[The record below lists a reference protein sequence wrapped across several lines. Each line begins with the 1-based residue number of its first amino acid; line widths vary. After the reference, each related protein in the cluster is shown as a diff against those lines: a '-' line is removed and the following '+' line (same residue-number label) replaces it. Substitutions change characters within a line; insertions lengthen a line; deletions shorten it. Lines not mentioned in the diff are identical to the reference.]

1 MIKKQLIYL
10 TFFLVNLFVLNKGL
24 TQPKFTANKGQFHPN
39 VEFQL
44 DHAAGRF
51 YFQKNKV
58 TYQLFDKHK
67 IDKIRHAKTND
78 ALVQSHTYE
87 TVFLGSN
94 SAEVEGINAHHF
106 HENYFIGN
114 DSTKWA
120 NKVPVYK
127 EIKYKNVYDGID
139 MHYYEGFGHLKYD
152 FIVNPKQSVKDIKIQ
167 FNGLNHI
174 YLKAGHLILETSLG
188 DVIEQ
193 APLAYQFINDKKV
206 EVPCKYILNEN
217 IISFKLLKSYNKKY
231 PLIIDPVLIFS
242 TYSGSSAMNWGQT
255 ATYDNSGHLYAGSI
269 SFAIGYPTTL
279 GPFQQF
285 FGGGNT
291 DMCITKFSTDG
302 TSLIYSTY
310 LGGNGPEN
318 PHSLVVNDNDELFV
332 LGSTGSPNFPT
343 STNAYDNT
351 FNGGSSWGF
360 IWLGATYYVPYP
372 NGTDIVVIK
381 FSSNGNNLLGST
393 FVGGTGNDGINESGA
408 DIYDTSGLCNFYAD
422 EYRGEIILD
431 TAGNC
436 YIAST
441 TKSNDFPTVGASQTN
456 NNGLQD
462 AVVFQ
467 LNSDLSNLIWS
478 SYYGGSQNDA
488 AYSLQINSQ
497 GDLYITGGTMS
508 GDLTTTST
516 SAQPNY
522 NGGVDGFVAKFDNQ
536 NSFNAATYVGNGGY
550 NQNYFVQIDI
560 NNDVFVFGLTDS
572 AMPSFPSGI
581 YNTAGSQ
588 YIQKFSPDLSSISLS
603 STFGTGSLTKTITPT
618 AFLVSDCGLI
628 YVCGWGGLLRQSGYQ
643 GTTTNLPITANAFQS
658 TTEGSDF
665 YLGVFEENMQSLL
678 YGTYF
683 GGIQSDEHVDGGT
696 SRFDKNGKV
705 YQAVCAGC
713 FNNNDFPTTPGAWSS
728 TNGSTSNCNL
738 GVFKFAL
745 EDINTAI
752 SVPNYYACIPNSY
765 QFSSQSS
772 GGNLYYW
779 DFGDGNTSNLMSP
792 SHLYADTGLYTVSLI
807 VADSVS
813 CVLSDTAFIQLSVY
827 GEDNAV
833 IVGDSIICP
842 GTVANL
848 TGYGGTQYQWS
859 PSTSLS
865 SSSGQ
870 QVTAFPATTTTY
882 MLIATDSCGIDTAY
896 FEVQVVYD
904 SYTVSEDTSICLG
917 DSLQLYATGGFQYRW
932 LGNSILN
939 PDSADPLVF
948 PQITQYYQVEIT
960 SANGCIFQDSV
971 LVSVDQS
978 IPSPMIQDTVILCQ
992 NDSLLLTPNNVDNA
1006 SWFPYTNL
1014 IPVPP
1019 TSALTF
1025 TDSNQLYYFTSINSC
1040 GSITDSV
1047 QVMVFGYD
1055 GQAFGDTTICLGD
1068 TTFIY
1073 ANNGENYFWYPSNSL
1088 SNPDSC
1094 CTFAYPIKTTN
1105 YQVIIQ
1111 TAVGCADTFSVLVEL
1126 NPVPFVDAGP
1136 DLWIQFG
1143 ENVSL
1148 SGNTDA
1154 PIYFWEGVQFLSCNS
1169 CLNPQ
1174 ITSPEN
1180 TFYVLHVS
1188 DSLGCTASDTVQIN
1202 MEGILYVPNTFTPND
1217 DGVNDVFE
1225 IQGENINEFQLW
1237 IFNRWG
1243 EEVFYTNVM
1252 TDYWDGYY
1260 NGKLAQIDG
1269 YSWEIRYSDY
1279 NNTQH
1284 KKVGYI
1290 CVAK

>member
-1 MIKKQLIYL
+1 MIKTQFIFLSVLIL
-10 TFFLVNLFVLNKGL
+10 GLFVHNEGL
-24 TQPKFTANKGQFHPN
+24 TQPRFTANKGQFHPN

-51 YFQKNKV
+51 YFQKNKIK
-58 TYQLFDKHK
+58 YHLFDKNK
-67 IDKIRHAKTND
+67 IHEIKHGETDD
-78 ALVQSHTYE
+78 PLVNIHTYE

-94 SAEVEGINAHHF
+94 LGEVAGVNEHSF

-127 EIKYKNVYDGID
+127 EIKYNNIYDGID
-139 MHYYEGFGHLKYD
+139 LHFYEGFGHLKYD
-152 FIVNPKQSVKDIKIQ
+152 FIIKPKQSVKDIKIQ
-167 FNGLNHI
+167 FNGLNKM
-174 YLKAGHLILETSLG
+174 YLKAGHLILETALG
-188 DVIEQ
+188 NVIEQ
-193 APLAYQFINDKKV
+193 APLAYQIIKDQKI
-206 EVPCKYILNEN
+206 EIPCKYILNEN
-217 IISFKLLKSYNKKY
+217 VISFKLLKSYNKKY

-332 LGSTGSPNFPT
+332 FGSTGSANFPI
-343 STNAYDNT
+343 STNAFDNS

-360 IWLGATYYVPYP
+360 IGTYIPYP
-372 NGTDIVVIK
+372 NGTDIVVTK

-393 FVGGTGNDGINESGA
+393 FIGGSGNDGINESGA
-408 DIYDTSGLCNFYAD
+408 NLYNTSGLCNFYAD

-436 YIAST
+436 YVAST
-441 TKSNDFPTVGASQTN
+441 TKSIDFPMVGAAQTSS
-456 NNGLQD
+456 GGGQD
-462 AVVFQ
+462 AVVFK
-467 LNSDLSNLIWS
+467 LNNDLSSLLWS
-478 SYYGGSQNDA
+478 SYYGGNQNDA
-488 AYSLQINSQ
+488 AYSLQINSL
-497 GDLYITGGTMS
+497 GDVYITGGTMS
-508 GDLTTTST
+508 GNLNTTST
-516 SAQPNY
+516 SSQPNY
-522 NGGVDGFVAKFDNQ
+522 NGGVDGFIAKFDNL
-536 NSFNAATYVGNGGY
+536 NNLSAATYVGNGGY

-560 NNDVFVFGLTDS
+560 NNDVFVFGLTNS
-572 AMPSFPSGI
+572 AIPSFPAGI
-581 YNTAGSQ
+581 YSTSGSQ
-588 YIQKFSPDLSSISLS
+588 YIQKFTSDLSSISLS
-603 STFGTGSLTKTITPT
+603 STFGTGSVTKTITPT

-628 YVCGWGGLLRQSGYQ
+628 YVCGWGGLN
-643 GTTTNLPITANAFQS
+643 GTGGTYNLPITSNAFQS
-658 TTEGSDF
+658 TSDSSDF
-665 YLGVFEENMQSLL
+665 YLGVFEEDMQSVL

-683 GGIQSDEHVDGGT
+683 GGNQSPEHVDGGT

-713 FNNNDFPTTPGAWSS
+713 FTNNDFPTTPGAWSS
-728 TNGSTSNCNL
+728 TNGSTTNCNL

-765 QFSSQSS
+765 QFSSLST

-792 SHLYADTGLYTVSLI
+792 SHLYADTGVYNVSLI

-833 IVGDSIICP
+833 IIGDSIICP
-842 GTVANL
+842 GIVANL

-865 SSSGQ
+865 NSTGQ

-896 FEVQVVYD
+896 FEVQVVND
-904 SYTVSEDTSICLG
+904 NYTISEDSTICLG
-917 DSLQLYATGGFQYRW
+917 DSLQLFATGGFQYRW
-932 LGNSILN
+932 LGNFILN
-939 PDSADPLVF
+939 SDSADPVVF
-948 PQITQYYQVEIT
+948 PQNTQYYQVEIT
-960 SANGCIFQDSV
+960 SSSGCVFQDSV

-978 IPSPMIQDTVILCQ
+978 IPSPIMQDTVILCQ
-992 NDSLLLTPNNVDNA
+992 NDSLLLAPSNINNA
-1006 SWFPYTNL
+1006 SWFPNTNL
-1014 IPVPP
+1014 ITIPP
-1019 TSALTF
+1019 TNALTF
-1025 TDSNQLYYFTSINSC
+1025 TDSNQLYYFTSTNTC

-1047 QVMVFGYD
+1047 QVMVFGYA
-1055 GQAFGDTTICLGD
+1055 GKAFGDTTICPGD

-1073 ANNGENYFWYPSNSL
+1073 ANNGESYFWYPANSL

-1094 CTFAYPIKTTN
+1094 CTYAYPVKSTN

-1111 TAVGCADTFSVLVEL
+1111 TALGCADTFSVLVDV
-1126 NPVPFVDAGP
+1126 NPMPYVDAGP

-1143 ENVSL
+1143 ENVTL

-1154 PIYFWEGVQFLSCNS
+1154 PNYYWEGVQFLSCIN
-1169 CLNPQ
+1169 CLTPQ
-1174 ITSPEN
+1174 ITTPEN
-1180 TFYVLHVS
+1180 TYYVLHVS
-1188 DSLGCTASDTVQIN
+1188 DSLGCTASDSVQIN
-1202 MEGILYVPNTFTPND
+1202 MEGILYVPNTFTPNG

-1243 EEVFYTNVM
+1243 EEVYYTNVM

-1260 NGKLAQIDG
+1260 KGKLAQIDG

-1284 KKVGYI
+1284 KKVGFI

>member
-1 MIKKQLIYL
+1 MRQNQFIYL
-10 TFFLVNLFVLNKGL
+10 IVFIFSLFAQKEGL
-24 TQPKFTANKGQFHPN
+24 SQPKFIANKGQFEPR
-39 VEFQL
+39 VEFKL

-51 YFQKNKV
+51 YFQKDKV

-67 IDKIRHAKTND
+67 IDEIRHAKSND
-78 ALVQSHTYE
+78 AQVQTHTYE
-87 TVFLGSN
+87 TVFLGAN
-94 SAEVEGINAHHF
+94 QAELEGIKSYSF
-106 HENYFIGN
+106 YENYFIGN

-120 NKVPVYK
+120 NKVPIYK
-127 EIKYKNVYDGID
+127 EVKYLNIYDGVD
-139 MHYYEGFGHLKYD
+139 LHYYEKFGHLKYD
-152 FIVNPKQSVKDIKIQ
+152 FIVHPKRSAKDIKIQ
-167 FNGLNHI
+167 FNGLNKL
-174 YLKAGHLILETSLG
+174 YLKAGHLVLETALG
-188 DVIEQ
+188 NVIEQ
-193 APLAYQFINDKKV
+193 APLAYQIIKDQKI
-206 EVPCKYILNEN
+206 EIPCKYVLNEN
-217 IISFKLLKSYNKKY
+217 VISFKLLKPYNKKY

-332 LGSTGSPNFPT
+332 LGSTGSANFPI
-343 STNAYDNT
+343 STNAFDNS

-360 IWLGATYYVPYP
+360 IGSYIPYP
-372 NGTDIVVIK
+372 NGIDIVVTK

-393 FVGGTGNDGINESGA
+393 FIGGSGNDGINESGA
-408 DIYDTSGLCNFYAD
+408 NFYNTSGLCNFYAD

-436 YIAST
+436 YVAST
-441 TKSNDFPTVGASQTN
+441 TKSIDFPMVGAAQTSSG
-456 NNGLQD
+456 GLQD
-462 AVVFQ
+462 AVVFK
-467 LNSDLSNLIWS
+467 LNPDLSSLLWS

-488 AYSLQINSQ
+488 AYSLQINSL
-497 GDLYITGGTMS
+497 GDVYITGGTMS
-508 GDLTTTST
+508 GNLNTTST

-522 NGGVDGFVAKFDNQ
+522 NGGVDGFIAKFDNL
-536 NSFNAATYVGNGGY
+536 NNLSAATYVGNGGY

-560 NNDVFVFGLTDS
+560 NNDVFVFGLTNS
-572 AMPSFPSGI
+572 AMPSFPAGI
-581 YNTAGSQ
+581 YSTSGSQ
-588 YIQKFSPDLSSISLS
+588 YIQKFTSDLSSITLS
-603 STFGTGSLTKTITPT
+603 STFGTGSVTKTITPT

-628 YVCGWGGLLRQSGYQ
+628 YVCGWGGLNGA
-643 GTTTNLPITANAFQS
+643 GTTNNLPLTSNAFQS
-658 TTEGSDF
+658 TTDGSDF
-665 YLGVFEENMQSLL
+665 YLGVFEENMQSIL

-683 GGIQSDEHVDGGT
+683 GGAQSDEHVDGGT

-713 FNNNDFPTTPGAWSS
+713 FNNNDFPTTPGAWSN
-728 TNGSTSNCNL
+728 TNGSTTNCNL

-792 SHLYADTGLYTVSLI
+792 SHLYADTGLYSVSLI

-833 IVGDSIICP
+833 IIGDSLLCP
-842 GTVANL
+842 GSIANL
-848 TGYGGTQYQWS
+848 TGYGGTQFQWS
-859 PSTSLS
+859 PSSSLS
-865 SSSGQ
+865 SSTGQ
-870 QVTAFPATTTTY
+870 QVTAFPTTTTTY
-882 MLIATDSCGIDTAY
+882 MLVATDSCGVDTAY
-896 FEVQVVYD
+896 FEVQVVND
-904 SYTVSEDTSICLG
+904 NYTISEDSTICLG
-917 DSLQLYATGGFQYRW
+917 DSLQLFASGGYQYRW
-932 LGNSILN
+932 LGNFILN
-939 PDSADPLVF
+939 SDSADPIVF
-948 PQITQYYQVEIT
+948 PQNTQYYTVEIT
-960 SANGCIFQDSV
+960 SSSGCVFQDSV

-978 IPSPMIQDTVILCQ
+978 IPSPLMQDTVILCQ
-992 NDSLLLTPNNVDNA
+992 NDTLLLAPSNVNNA
-1006 SWFPYTNL
+1006 IWFPNTNL
-1014 IPVPP
+1014 IPLPP
-1019 TSALTF
+1019 TNALTF
-1025 TDSNQLYYFTSINSC
+1025 TDSNQLYYFTSTNTC

-1047 QVMVFGYD
+1047 QVMVFGYA
-1055 GQAFGDTTICLGD
+1055 GQAFGDTTICSGD

-1073 ANNGENYFWYPSNSL
+1073 ANNGDSYFWYPANSL

-1094 CTFAYPIKTTN
+1094 CTYAYPINSTN

-1111 TAVGCADTFSVLVEL
+1111 TAVGCADTFSVLVEV
-1126 NPVPFVDAGP
+1126 NPMPYVDAGP

-1143 ENVSL
+1143 ENVAL
-1148 SGNTDA
+1148 SGSTDA
-1154 PIYFWEGVQFLSCNS
+1154 PNYYWEGVQFLSCIN
-1169 CLNPQ
+1169 CLTPQ
-1174 ITSPEN
+1174 ITTPEN
-1180 TFYVLHVS
+1180 TYYVLHVS
-1188 DSLGCTASDTVQIN
+1188 DSLGCTASDSVQIN

-1217 DGVNDVFE
+1217 DGINDVFE

-1243 EEVFYTNVM
+1243 EEVYYTNVM

-1260 NGKLAQIDG
+1260 KGKLAQIDG
-1269 YSWEIRYSDY
+1269 YSWEIRYSDF

-1284 KKVGYI
+1284 KKVGFV

>member
-1 MIKKQLIYL
+1 MIKTQFIFLSVLIL
-10 TFFLVNLFVLNKGL
+10 GLFVHNDGL
-24 TQPKFTANKGQFHPN
+24 TQPRFAANKGQFHPN

-51 YFQKNKV
+51 YFQKNKIK
-58 TYQLFDKHK
+58 YHLFDKNK
-67 IDKIRHAKTND
+67 IHEIKHGETDD
-78 ALVQSHTYE
+78 PLVNIHTYE

-94 SAEVEGINAHHF
+94 SGEVAGVNEHSF

-127 EIKYKNVYDGID
+127 EIKYNNLYDGID
-139 MHYYEGFGHLKYD
+139 LHFYEGFGHLKYD
-152 FIVNPKQSVKDIKIQ
+152 FIVKPKQSVKDIKIQ
-167 FNGLNHI
+167 FNGLNKM
-174 YLKAGHLILETSLG
+174 YLKAGHLILETALG
-188 DVIEQ
+188 NVIEQ
-193 APLAYQFINDKKV
+193 APLAYQIIKDQKI
-206 EVPCKYILNEN
+206 EIPSKYMLNEN
-217 IISFKLLKSYNKKY
+217 VISFKLLKSYNKKY

-332 LGSTGSPNFPT
+332 FGSTGSPNFPT

-351 FNGGSSWGF
+351 FNGGISWGF
-360 IWLGATYYVPYP
+360 IGSYIPYP
-372 NGTDIVVIK
+372 NGVDIVATK

-393 FVGGTGNDGINESGA
+393 FVGGTDNDGINESGA
-408 DIYDTSGLCNFYAD
+408 NFYNTSGLCNFYAD

-431 TAGNC
+431 SAGNC

-441 TKSNDFPTVGASQTN
+441 TKSIDFPMVGAAQSSLG
-456 NNGLQD
+456 GLQD
-462 AVVFQ
+462 AIVFK
-467 LNSDLSNLIWS
+467 LNNDLSSLLWS
-478 SYYGGSQNDA
+478 SYYGGNQNDA
-488 AYSLQINSQ
+488 AYSLQINSL
-497 GDLYITGGTMS
+497 GDVYITGGTMS
-508 GDLTTTST
+508 GNLNTTST
-516 SAQPNY
+516 SSQPNY
-522 NGGVDGFVAKFDNQ
+522 NGGVDGFIAKFDNQ
-536 NSFNAATYVGNGGY
+536 NNLSAATYVGNGGY

-560 NNDVFVFGLTDS
+560 NNDVFVFGLTNS
-572 AMPSFPSGI
+572 AIPSFPAGI
-581 YNTAGSQ
+581 YSTSGSQ
-588 YIQKFSPDLSSISLS
+588 YIQKFTSDLSSISLS
-603 STFGTGSLTKTITPT
+603 STFGTGSVTKTITPT

-628 YVCGWGGLLRQSGYQ
+628 YVCGWGGLN
-643 GTTTNLPITANAFQS
+643 GTGSTLNLPITSNAFQS
-658 TTEGSDF
+658 TTDAADF
-665 YLGVFEENMQSLL
+665 YLGVFEEDMQSIL

-683 GGIQSDEHVDGGT
+683 GGNQSPEHVDGGT

-713 FNNNDFPTTPGAWSS
+713 FTNNDFPTTPGAWSS
-728 TNGSTSNCNL
+728 TNGSTTNCNL

-765 QFSSQSS
+765 QFSSLST

-792 SHLYADTGLYTVSLI
+792 SHLYADTGVYNVSLI

-833 IVGDSIICP
+833 IIGDSIICP
-842 GTVANL
+842 GIVANL

-865 SSSGQ
+865 NSTGQ

-896 FEVQVVYD
+896 FEVQVVND
-904 SYTVSEDTSICLG
+904 NYTISEDSTICLG
-917 DSLQLYATGGFQYRW
+917 DSLQLFATGGFQYRW
-932 LGNSILN
+932 LGNFILN
-939 PDSADPLVF
+939 SDSADPVVF
-948 PQITQYYQVEIT
+948 PQNTQYYQVEIT
-960 SANGCIFQDSV
+960 SSGGCVFQDSV
-971 LVSVDQS
+971 LVSVDQN
-978 IPSPMIQDTVILCQ
+978 IPSPIMQDTVILCQ
-992 NDSLLLTPNNVDNA
+992 NDSLILAPSNVNNA
-1006 SWFPYTNL
+1006 SWFPNTNL
-1014 IPVPP
+1014 ISIPP
-1019 TSALTF
+1019 TNALIF
-1025 TDSNQLYYFTSINSC
+1025 TDSNQLYYFTSTNTC

-1047 QVMVFGYD
+1047 QVMVFGYA
-1055 GQAFGDTTICLGD
+1055 GKAFGDTTICSGD

-1073 ANNGENYFWYPSNSL
+1073 ANNGETYFWYPANSL
-1088 SNPDSC
+1088 SDPDSC
-1094 CTFAYPIKTTN
+1094 CTYAYPVKSTN

-1111 TAVGCADTFSVLVEL
+1111 TALGCADTFSVLVEV
-1126 NPVPFVDAGP
+1126 NSMPYVDAGP

-1143 ENVSL
+1143 ENVTL

-1154 PIYFWEGVQFLSCNS
+1154 PNYYWEGVQFLSCIN
-1169 CLNPQ
+1169 CLTPQ
-1174 ITSPEN
+1174 ITTPEN
-1180 TFYVLHVS
+1180 TYYVLHVS
-1188 DSLGCTASDTVQIN
+1188 DSLGCTASDSVQIN
-1202 MEGILYVPNTFTPND
+1202 MEGILYVPNTFTPNG

-1243 EEVFYTNVM
+1243 EEVYYTNVM

-1260 NGKLAQIDG
+1260 KGKLAQIDG

-1284 KKVGYI
+1284 KKVGFI

>member
-152 FIVNPKQSVKDIKIQ
+152 FIVHPKQSVKDIKIQ

-332 LGSTGSPNFPT
+332 LGSTGSPNFPI
-343 STNAYDNT
+343 STNAFDNS

-360 IWLGATYYVPYP
+360 IGSYIPYP
-372 NGTDIVVIK
+372 NGIDIVVTK

-393 FVGGTGNDGINESGA
+393 FIGGSGNDGINESGA
-408 DIYDTSGLCNFYAD
+408 NFYNTSGLCNFYAD

-431 TAGNC
+431 TSGNC
-436 YIAST
+436 YVAST
-441 TKSNDFPTVGASQTN
+441 TKSIDFPMVGAAQTN
-456 NNGLQD
+456 SGGLQD
-462 AVVFQ
+462 AVVFK
-467 LNSDLSNLIWS
+467 LNPDLSSLLWS

-488 AYSLQINSQ
+488 AYSLQINSL
-497 GDLYITGGTMS
+497 GDVYITGGTMS

-516 SAQPNY
+516 SSQPNY
-522 NGGVDGFVAKFDNQ
+522 NGGVDGFIAKFDNL
-536 NSFNAATYVGNGGY
+536 NNLSAATYVGNGGY

-560 NNDVFVFGLTDS
+560 NNDVFVFGLTNS
-572 AMPSFPSGI
+572 AMPSFPAGI
-581 YNTAGSQ
+581 YSTAGSQ
-588 YIQKFSPDLSSISLS
+588 YIQKFTSDLSSITLS
-603 STFGTGSLTKTITPT
+603 STFGTGSVTKTITPT

-628 YVCGWGGLLRQSGYQ
+628 YVCGWGGLNGA
-643 GTTTNLPITANAFQS
+643 GTTNNLPLTSNAFQS
-658 TTEGSDF
+658 TTDGSDF
-665 YLGVFEENMQSLL
+665 YLGVFEENMQSIL

-683 GGIQSDEHVDGGT
+683 GGAQSDEHVDGGT

-728 TNGSTSNCNL
+728 TNGSTTNCNL

-792 SHLYADTGLYTVSLI
+792 SHLYADTGLYSVSLI

-813 CVLSDTAFIQLSVY
+813 CVLSDTAIIQLSVY

-833 IVGDSIICP
+833 IIGDSLLCP
-842 GTVANL
+842 GSIANL
-848 TGYGGTQYQWS
+848 TGYGGTQFQWS
-859 PSTSLS
+859 PSSSLS
-865 SSSGQ
+865 SSTGQ
-870 QVTAFPATTTTY
+870 QVTAFPTTTTTY
-882 MLIATDSCGIDTAY
+882 MLVATDSCGVDTAY
-896 FEVQVVYD
+896 FEVQVVNDNYTISPD
-904 SYTVSEDTSICLG
+904 STICLG
-917 DSLQLYATGGFQYRW
+917 DSLQLFASGGYQYRW
-932 LGNSILN
+932 LGNFILN
-939 PDSADPLVF
+939 SDSADPIVF
-948 PQITQYYQVEIT
+948 PQNTQYYSVEIT
-960 SANGCIFQDSV
+960 SSSGCVFQDSV
-971 LVSVDQS
+971 LVNVDQS
-978 IPSPMIQDTVILCQ
+978 IPSPIMQDTVILCQ
-992 NDSLLLTPNNVDNA
+992 NDTLLLAPSNVNNA
-1006 SWFPYTNL
+1006 IWFPNTNL
-1014 IPVPP
+1014 ISLPP
-1019 TSALTF
+1019 TNALTF
-1025 TDSNQLYYFTSINSC
+1025 TDSNQLYYFTSTNTC

-1047 QVMVFGYD
+1047 QVMVFGYA
-1055 GQAFGDTTICLGD
+1055 GQAFGDTTICSGD

-1073 ANNGENYFWYPSNSL
+1073 ANNGDSYFWYPANSL

-1094 CTFAYPIKTTN
+1094 YTYAYPVNSTN

-1111 TAVGCADTFSVLVEL
+1111 TAVGCADTFSVLVEV
-1126 NPVPFVDAGP
+1126 NPMPYVDAGP
-1136 DLWIQFG
+1136 NLWIQFG
-1143 ENVSL
+1143 ENVTL
-1148 SGNTDA
+1148 SGSTDA
-1154 PIYFWEGVQFLSCNS
+1154 PNYYWEGVQFLSCIN
-1169 CLNPQ
+1169 CLTPQ
-1174 ITSPEN
+1174 ITTPEN
-1180 TFYVLHVS
+1180 TYYVLHVS
-1188 DSLGCTASDTVQIN
+1188 DSLGCTASDSVQIN

-1217 DGVNDVFE
+1217 DGINDVFE
-1225 IQGENINEFQLW
+1225 IKGENINEFQLW

-1243 EEVFYTNVM
+1243 EEVYYTNVM

-1260 NGKLAQIDG
+1260 KGKLAQIDG

-1284 KKVGYI
+1284 KKVGFV

>member
-1 MIKKQLIYL
+1 MIKTQFIFLSVLIL
-10 TFFLVNLFVLNKGL
+10 GLFVHNEGL
-24 TQPKFTANKGQFHPN
+24 TQPRFTANKGQFHPN

-51 YFQKNKV
+51 YFQKNKIK
-58 TYQLFDKHK
+58 YHLFDKNK
-67 IDKIRHAKTND
+67 IHEIKHGETDD
-78 ALVQSHTYE
+78 PLVNIHTYE

-94 SAEVEGINAHHF
+94 SGEVVGVNEHSF

-127 EIKYKNVYDGID
+127 EIKYNNIYDGID
-139 MHYYEGFGHLKYD
+139 LHFYEGFGHLKYD
-152 FIVNPKQSVKDIKIQ
+152 FIIKPKQSVKDIKIQ
-167 FNGLNHI
+167 FNGLNKM
-174 YLKAGHLILETSLG
+174 YLKAGHLILETALG
-188 DVIEQ
+188 NVIEQ
-193 APLAYQFINDKKV
+193 APLAYQIIKDQKI
-206 EVPCKYILNEN
+206 EIPCKYMLNEN
-217 IISFKLLKSYNKKY
+217 VISFKLLKSYNKKY

-332 LGSTGSPNFPT
+332 FGSTGSANFPI
-343 STNAYDNT
+343 STNAFDNS

-360 IWLGATYYVPYP
+360 IGTYIPYP
-372 NGTDIVVIK
+372 NGIDIVVTK

-393 FVGGTGNDGINESGA
+393 FIGGSGNDGINESGA
-408 DIYDTSGLCNFYAD
+408 NLYNTSGLCNFYAD
-422 EYRGEIILD
+422 EYRGEIFLD
-431 TAGNC
+431 TAVNC
-436 YIAST
+436 YVAST
-441 TKSNDFPTVGASQTN
+441 TKSIDFPMVGAAQTSS
-456 NNGLQD
+456 GGGQD
-462 AVVFQ
+462 AVVFK
-467 LNSDLSNLIWS
+467 LNNDLSSLLWS
-478 SYYGGSQNDA
+478 SYYGGNQNDA
-488 AYSLQINSQ
+488 AYSLQINSL
-497 GDLYITGGTMS
+497 GDVYITGGTMS
-508 GDLTTTST
+508 GNLNTNST

-522 NGGVDGFVAKFDNQ
+522 NGGVDGFIAKFDNL
-536 NSFNAATYVGNGGY
+536 NNLSAATYVGNGGY

-560 NNDVFVFGLTDS
+560 NNDVFVFGLTNS
-572 AMPSFPSGI
+572 AMPSFPAGI
-581 YNTAGSQ
+581 YSTSGSQ
-588 YIQKFSPDLSSISLS
+588 YIQKFTSDLSSISLS
-603 STFGTGSLTKTITPT
+603 STFGTGSVTKTITPT

-628 YVCGWGGLLRQSGYQ
+628 YVCGWGGLN
-643 GTTTNLPITANAFQS
+643 GTGSTLNLPITSNAFQS
-658 TTEGSDF
+658 TTDAADF
-665 YLGVFEENMQSLL
+665 YLGVFEEDMQSIL

-683 GGIQSDEHVDGGT
+683 GGNQSPEHVDGGT

-713 FNNNDFPTTPGAWSS
+713 FTNNDFPTTPGAWSS
-728 TNGSTSNCNL
+728 TNGSTTNCNL

-765 QFSSQSS
+765 QFSSLST

-792 SHLYADTGLYTVSLI
+792 SHLYADTGVYNVSLI

-833 IVGDSIICP
+833 IIGDSIICP

-848 TGYGGTQYQWS
+848 NGYGGTQYQWS

-896 FEVQVVYD
+896 FEVQVVND
-904 SYTVSEDTSICLG
+904 NYTISEDSTICLG
-917 DSLQLYATGGFQYRW
+917 DSLQLFATGGFQYRW
-932 LGNSILN
+932 LGNFILN
-939 PDSADPLVF
+939 SDSADPVVF
-948 PQITQYYQVEIT
+948 PQNTQYYQVEIT
-960 SANGCIFQDSV
+960 SSGGCVFQDSV

-978 IPSPMIQDTVILCQ
+978 IPSPIMQDTVILCQ
-992 NDSLLLTPNNVDNA
+992 NDSLLLAPSNINNA
-1006 SWFPYTNL
+1006 SWFPNTNL
-1014 IPVPP
+1014 ITIPP
-1019 TSALTF
+1019 TNALTF
-1025 TDSNQLYYFTSINSC
+1025 TDSNQLYYFTSTNTC

-1047 QVMVFGYD
+1047 QVMVFGYA
-1055 GQAFGDTTICLGD
+1055 GKAFGDTTICPGD

-1073 ANNGENYFWYPSNSL
+1073 ANNGESYFWYPANSL

-1094 CTFAYPIKTTN
+1094 CTYAYPVKSTN

-1111 TAVGCADTFSVLVEL
+1111 TALGCADTFSVLVDV
-1126 NPVPFVDAGP
+1126 NPMPYVDAGP

-1143 ENVSL
+1143 ENVTL

-1154 PIYFWEGVQFLSCNS
+1154 PNYYWEGVQFLSCIN
-1169 CLNPQ
+1169 CLTPQ
-1174 ITSPEN
+1174 ITTPEY
-1180 TFYVLHVS
+1180 TYYVLHVS
-1188 DSLGCTASDTVQIN
+1188 DSLGCTASDSVQIN
-1202 MEGILYVPNTFTPND
+1202 MEGILYVPNTFTPNG

-1243 EEVFYTNVM
+1243 EEVYYTNVM

-1260 NGKLAQIDG
+1260 KGKLAQIDG

-1284 KKVGYI
+1284 KKVGFI